1 MLALIV
7 GALLSSALARAQ
19 TQSTQNLAMVEA
31 HIAENMIALTS
42 YTFKGRVVVLSM
54 SVVAGSLKP

>member
-1 MLALIV
+1 VALIIVLALIV

-31 HIAENMIALTS
+31 HIAENMIALTRRS
-42 YTFKGRVVVLSM
+42 
-54 SVVAGSLKP
+54 A